1 MSDSQPIPSDS
12 PPRPQTLPTPT
23 IPASSLPRTPMGF
36 CPKCR
41 YPMNPGR
48 CPECGLETDDA
59 EFLIAS
65 TAAAAAREQRKRWRR
80 FPLLISGMPL
90 AAWFLATILFIV
102 TYFALGGQ
110 SVHSGKVDRALA
122 QRLGNHVTI
131 ALLFATPALMLIL
144 SIAAL
149 IFFPNG
155 YHRNDPPR
163 SPHPLSPHPRREDEQ
178 PLGLSHTLA
187 NAWRFFL
194 LVITL
199 GIIAWVIGF
208 SLHAIIVFNTVG
220 YYG

>member
-1 MSDSQPIPSDS
+1 
-12 PPRPQTLPTPT
+12 
-23 IPASSLPRTPMGF
+23 
-36 CPKCR
+36 
-41 YPMNPGR
+41 MNPGR

-80 FPLLISGMPL
+80 FPLLISAIPL
-90 AAWFLATILFIV
+90 AAWFIATILFIA

-122 QRLGNHVTI
+122 NRLGNHVTV

-144 SIAAL
+144 SIAAI

-155 YHRNDPPR
+155 YRRDDW
-163 SPHPLSPHPRREDEQ
+163 PHPHPHRTDEQ
-178 PLGLSHTLA
+178 SLGLSHTLA

-208 SLHAIIVFNTVG
+208 ILHMLIVFNTVG